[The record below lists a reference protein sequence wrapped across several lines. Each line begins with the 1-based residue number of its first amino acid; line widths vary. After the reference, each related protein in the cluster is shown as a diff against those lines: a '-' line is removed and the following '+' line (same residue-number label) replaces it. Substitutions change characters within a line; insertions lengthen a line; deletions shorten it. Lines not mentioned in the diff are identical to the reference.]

1 MTKETKSG
9 SPLIELKDCT
19 KLFPATV
26 ALDQVSFTVYPGE
39 VHALVG
45 ENGAGKSTLV
55 KCISGEYIMNEG
67 ELTVEGEKI
76 NLKEY
81 NVREAQNR
89 HIGIVHQEFQ
99 LMPEMTGIENIYVG
113 HYSKKGPFVDWK
125 ALEARAKKLFE
136 FLGSDVNY
144 NVPVKS
150 LRTADK
156 QIIQLARALALDAK
170 TIIFDELTAVLPEA
184 DINNIYRI
192 IDLLREND
200 IGIIYISHRLD
211 EIFDICDRYT
221 VLMDGKH
228 VETGD
233 VENLTKD
240 RLIQLISGRE
250 LTKVYPPVPDSVTE
264 EVFLELKNLSGK
276 GFKNINLTANRGEVV
291 GIAGLVGAGKTEL
304 LQALF
309 GNNPVTSGEIYID
322 GKKTKTPT
330 PQVAIKKGLG
340 LIPDER
346 RLLGLNRVF
355 DVQKNATLASLDKF
369 KIANVFMN
377 QKQETA
383 ETEKVMDQLNLKY
396 YSLKQNINTL
406 SGGNQQ
412 KVVVGKWIIADTE
425 LYLMDEPTRGID
437 VGAKSEIYYLI
448 NDLVSRGKCVILVSP
463 ELEELLGLCHK
474 IYVMYEGEICYETE
488 RADFSQEEIMT
499 YLLGSGKIAH

>member
-1 MTKETKSG
+1 MTKSIKSD
-9 SPLIELKDCT
+9 SPLIEVKNCT

-26 ALDQVSFTVYPGE
+26 ALDDVSFTLLPGE

-55 KCISGEYIMNEG
+55 KCISGEYAMTKG
-67 ELTVEGEKI
+67 ELFVEGEQI
-76 NLKEY
+76 HLRDY

-99 LMPEMTGIENIYVG
+99 LMEEMTGLENIYVG
-113 HYSKKGPFVDWK
+113 HYSQKGPFVDWK
-125 ALEARAKKLFE
+125 DLDARAQKLFE
-136 FLGSDVNY
+136 FLGSNVNY
-144 NVPVKS
+144 NVPVKR

-184 DINNIYRI
+184 DIQNIYRI
-192 IDLLREND
+192 INLLRDNG

-211 EIFDICDRYT
+211 EIFDVCDSYT

-228 VETGD
+228 IETGD
-233 VENLTKD
+233 VGTLTKD

-250 LTKVYPPVPDSVTE
+250 LTKVYPQVPDSVSNDI
-264 EVFLELKNLSGK
+264 FLELKNFSGN
-276 GFKNINLTANRGEVV
+276 GFNNINLTAKKGEVV

-304 LQALF
+304 LQSLF
-309 GNNPVTSGEIYID
+309 GNNPVTNGEMWLN
-322 GKKTKTPT
+322 GKKINIHNPKA
-330 PQVAIKKGLG
+330 AIKEGLG

-346 RLLGLNRVF
+346 RMLGLNRVF
-355 DVQKNATLASLDKF
+355 DVRKNATLANLNKY
-369 KIANVFMN
+369 KIANLFMD
-377 QKQETA
+377 QKKEYEDA
-383 ETEKVMDQLNLKY
+383 ETVMDQLNLKY
-396 YSLKQNINTL
+396 SSLRQNINTL

-412 KVVVGKWIIADTE
+412 KVVIGKWIIADTD

-437 VGAKSEIYYLI
+437 VGAKSEIYHLI
-448 NDLVSRGKCVILVSP
+448 HELVAQGKCVILVSP

-488 RADFSQEEIMT
+488 RENFSQEEIMT
-499 YLLGSGKIAH
+499 YLLGSGK